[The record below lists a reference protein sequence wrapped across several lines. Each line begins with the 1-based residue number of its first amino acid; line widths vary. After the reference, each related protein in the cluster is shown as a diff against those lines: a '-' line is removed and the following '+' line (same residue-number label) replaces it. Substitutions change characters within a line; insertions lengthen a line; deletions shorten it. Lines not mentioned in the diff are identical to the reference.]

1 MRLCFIFTNLLYHLL
16 QNAIAV
22 WTSAHNY
29 DLDMI
34 SQLQKRV
41 QSITVP
47 ALLLLLWSICIISIT
62 FEVAHRNW
70 LNWLLSLILLE
81 GLLVVQIGC
90 MIFLSPYLY
99 PKNISVLTVSFL
111 EQLDFS
117 ILSLQN
123 VFLWLLI

>member
-16 QNAIAV
+16 KNPIAV

>member
-16 QNAIAV
+16 KNAIAV